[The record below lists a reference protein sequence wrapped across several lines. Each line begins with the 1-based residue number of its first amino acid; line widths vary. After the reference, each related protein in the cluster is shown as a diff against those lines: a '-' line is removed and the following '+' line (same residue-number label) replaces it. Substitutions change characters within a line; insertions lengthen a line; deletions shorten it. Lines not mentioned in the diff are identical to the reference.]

1 MFYALQNAGG
11 LLFKSKT
18 QMHMLESNPKN
29 RRWLSIAMVSGA
41 VVLTAWF
48 WYRGTQPGDLSVPSE
63 TTASNG
69 LSITAQTKPRPAEIT
84 KTKLQ
89 EFTARVNA
97 APEAKT
103 IRFQLMALRATL
115 TGMPTN
121 EAVAEIRRFLD
132 SRADAPT
139 RLGFK
144 IAGGGLEEAP
154 TLRIFLLD
162 ELARRDPA
170 AAAEYAK
177 VILASKDSPDEWA
190 VALRNLAQGDT
201 STEGHV
207 LLEQKSDEMLRHEP
221 WQSEPSVGFLE
232 AFDVAVFVGGTNL
245 MPTLSDLI
253 RRKDNPAVAHASFLT
268 LDRLVINDP
277 VPTLTALQS
286 APDWMEGREQTR
298 ANYFARGDVRDP
310 RQREILETYLANP
323 KLKAVEL
330 EAFAGTFP
338 NANYMISANLLTQN
352 HTPDGASLTARD
364 AESLRVVQQWMAD
377 PRFAKLHP
385 ALEKISRRL
394 EEFVRQ
400 AQKQ

>member
-1 MFYALQNAGG
+1 
-11 LLFKSKT
+11 
-18 QMHMLESNPKN
+18 MHMLEPNPKN
-29 RRWLSIAMVSGA
+29 RRRLSVAAVIVA
-41 VVLTAWF
+41 VVLAAWF
-48 WYRGTQPGDLSVPSE
+48 WQRGTQPGALPVSSE
-63 TTASNG
+63 TTATNG
-69 LSITAQTKPRPAEIT
+69 LTIAVQAKPMPAEIS

-97 APEAKT
+97 SPEAKT
-103 IRFQLMALRATL
+103 VRPHLMELRATL
-115 TGMPTN
+115 TGMSTN

-144 IAGGGLEEAP
+144 IVGGGLEEAP
-154 TLRIFLLD
+154 TLRVFLLD
-162 ELARRDPA
+162 ELARLDPV

-177 VILASKDSPDEWA
+177 VILGSKDSPDEWA

-201 STEGHV
+201 SAEGRA
-207 LLEQKSDEMLRHEP
+207 LLEQKSGEMLRHEP
-221 WQSEPSVGFLE
+221 WQSAPSVGFLE

-253 RRKDNPAVAHASFLT
+253 RRKDNQAVAHASFIA

-277 VPTLTALQS
+277 VPALTALQS
-286 APDWMEGREQTR
+286 TSDWMEGREQTR
-298 ANYFARGDVRDP
+298 ANFFARGDVRDP

-352 HTPDGASLTARD
+352 HTPDGVALTARD

-377 PRFAKLHP
+377 PRFAKQRP

-400 AQKQ
+400 AEKR